1 MFPSGPLVGG
11 RVMRGKTGYG
21 ANGRTWLWTVTVALA
36 GCATVQT
43 STDYARGVD
52 FSRYHTFKMLE
63 GKALPSQTGAPPNTM
78 AADRISSDIKGEL
91 MAKGLTPTDTNPD
104 LLVGYVAGARTKQE
118 LEAVGPY
125 DPMMGPYM
133 GPGYWGPTDVWS
145 TTYQHGTLVIDLVDN
160 SSKKMVW
167 RSTVTADREKVS
179 ELADPKTIEKAV
191 DKAFE
196 HYPPNK

>member
-1 MFPSGPLVGG
+1 
-11 RVMRGKTGYG
+11 
-21 ANGRTWLWTVTVALA
+21 VTVALA

-196 HYPPNK
+196 HYPPSK